1 MMNRATN
8 ERTYKAAAAAFCK
21 FCEGA
26 GETKQ
31 VYTSHW
37 QFSKPENGVLTC
49 PKLLAYQCKVCKSSG
64 HIEKRCPN
72 KDHNKDHNR
81 DHNRQPRVSSISGL
95 FCKFCFNAKKQDYNE
110 HNQFG
115 KDGFVQCPV
124 LLEIE
129 CQSCFEKGHTKSYCP
144 QQKQEFKTPTKT
156 RVEQIAAPPAPKK
169 TMRNRFSQLEVI
181 EEEETFANCRVE
193 LFPKPTVYV
202 TKSPVNSWAARLT
215 EHTKVVEPI
224 QVLEPK
230 PVLAPEQVL
239 APKPVLAPI
248 EEEKTCSFVYTPSTS
263 WADDEVIEYVV

>member
-8 ERTYKAAAAAFCK
+8 ERTYKSAAAAFCK

-26 GETKQ
+26 GETKH

-49 PKLLAYQCKVCKSSG
+49 PKLLAYQCKVCNSTG

-72 KDHNKDHNR
+72 KDQNR
-81 DHNRQPRVSSISGL
+81 DHNRQQRVSSISGL
-95 FCKFCFNAKKQDYNE
+95 FCKFCFNAKKLDYNE

-129 CQSCFEKGHTKSYCP
+129 CQLCFEKGHTKSYCP
-144 QQKQEFKTPTKT
+144 QQAFKTPIKT
-156 RVEQIAAPPAPKK
+156 RVEQTTPPPAPKK
-169 TMRNRFSQLEVI
+169 VMKNRFSNLEVI

-202 TKSPVNSWAARLT
+202 TTSPVNSWAARLT
-215 EHTKVVEPI
+215 V
-224 QVLEPK
+224 PK
-230 PVLAPEQVL
+230 QVL
-239 APKPVLAPI
+239 APKQVVESKQVLAPKQVLKPKQVLEPI

-263 WADDEVIEYVV
+263 WADDEVIEYEV